1 MTPWPKHQKSKQD
14 IPLRSSFHPLLMS
27 FSRGPSVD
35 QVLMFRM
42 RMLSRQRKYKG
53 LLASYETGPVQKGEL
68 ASGSSRLSLPRT
80 NHERLQTVAFCSPPF
95 VYTASHRV
103 AECNLYLQYPYA
115 TFMSAHTIPH
125 PSSHT
130 INHAFLASH
139 KEYITMRWSSL
150 IRRSFC
156 LDESIPIDTYVISST
171 AMTCLVWFLKR
182 Y

>member
-14 IPLRSSFHPLLMS
+14 IPLRPSFHPLLMS

-53 LLASYETGPVQKGEL
+53 LLASYESGPVQKGEL

-80 NHERLQTVAFCSPPF
+80 NHERLQTVAFVLRPSSIQLR
-95 VYTASHRV
+95 TESRI
-103 AECNLYLQYPYA
+103 CNLYLQYPYA
-115 TFMSAHTIPH
+115 TFMTAHTIPQ

-130 INHAFLASH
+130 INHAFLANH

-156 LDESIPIDTYVISST
+156 LDESFPIDNYVIFST